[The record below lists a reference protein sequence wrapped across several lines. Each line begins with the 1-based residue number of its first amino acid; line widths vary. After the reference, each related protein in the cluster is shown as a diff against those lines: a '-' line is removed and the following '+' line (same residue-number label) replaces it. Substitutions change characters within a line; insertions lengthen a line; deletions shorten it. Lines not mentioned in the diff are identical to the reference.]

1 MSTRRRWLLVTLAGS
16 LGALLVALWLVQRWV
31 GGAGLRDHLAAELGL
46 ALGVPVT
53 FGQVVLDVWPRP
65 ALALVDMRVQSTPE
79 LLVRRLEAR
88 PAVAALLSGRLE
100 LATLVVRAGELPQAG
115 LDDALAR
122 RNKSLAVAGAQ
133 IQSADAAPG
142 RSVAPQR
149 LLLDGLTWRSAAGEA
164 ITVDAEARL
173 GADAWPELLTAKVVA
188 GTLQGTQLRLE
199 RVSGDYQLRMDV
211 AGGSVIGRIG
221 LVQSAEPPA
230 LWQLNGQLETKGVA
244 LAALTR
250 NRLSGALQ
258 ASTTLQASAATAGA
272 LADALHTQSRFAV
285 QGAVVHGVDLARAV
299 QTVGLSRGGETRL
312 DALAGQ
318 LNSKGRAVVL
328 NNLVASSGLLSASGN
343 VALSPARALSGRV
356 NVNLGASVVGDA
368 VGVPLLVSGT
378 LDAPQLTLTRAAMV
392 GAAIGTLV
400 LPGVGTGAGASLGD
414 KIGGKLQG
422 LFGK

>member
-1 MSTRRRWLLVTLAGS
+1 MNSRRRWLLVTLAGS

-31 GGAGLRDHLAAELGL
+31 GGAGLRDHLAAELGST
-46 ALGVPVT
+46 LGVPVT
-53 FGQVVLDVWPRP
+53 LGRVVVDLWPLP
-65 ALALVDMRVQSTPE
+65 ALALDDVRVLSTPE
-79 LLVRRLEAR
+79 LLVRRLEVR

-100 LATLVVRAGELPQAG
+100 LATLVVRATELPQAG

-122 RNKSLAVAGAQ
+122 RKKSLAA
-133 IQSADAAPG
+133 AAPG
-142 RSVAPQR
+142 RGTAPQR
-149 LLLDGLTWRSAAGEA
+149 VLLDALTWRSAAGEA
-164 ITVDAEARL
+164 VTVNAEARL
-173 GADAWPELLTAKVVA
+173 GSDAWPELVTAKIVA
-188 GTLQGTQLRLE
+188 GSLQGTQLRLE
-199 RVSGDYQLRMDV
+199 RVTGDYQLRLDV
-211 AGGSVIGRIG
+211 AGGSVVGRIG
-221 LVQSAEPPA
+221 LVQSAEPPTR
-230 LWQLNGQLETKGVA
+230 WQLKGQLETKGVA

-250 NRLSGALQ
+250 NQLSGVLQ

-272 LADALHTQSRFAV
+272 LVDALHTQSRFAV

-299 QTVGLSRGGETRL
+299 KTVGMSRGGETRL
-312 DALAGQ
+312 DTLAGQ

-343 VALSPARALSGRV
+343 VALTPGRALSGRV
-356 NVNLGASVVGDA
+356 NVNLGATVVGDA

-392 GAAIGTLV
+392 GAAIGTMV